1 LTHNISVVWH
11 TPAIAVV
18 SFSDEARQN
27 QICWAAVDELGQTL
41 RQCTEGGARVLIL
54 ASAMEGHWFEHA
66 WLQDLSDGVDR
77 KEQTGS
83 GAGWFASLE
92 ALTNE
97 NVVSIAAISGDC
109 AGGGAELGWACDLRI
124 AEIQARFSQLE
135 VNMGLTTGIGG
146 SSRLARLA
154 GRSIATEMVLTGG
167 AMSASRLYETG
178 AINRLVGKS
187 EALGKALEI
196 AAEVAA
202 KSPEALRG
210 LKNILAVNDN
220 VPLDKAL
227 ENEQAT
233 FQVVVHSKA
242 AIAGMKAVQ
251 EQYNRGHSIA
261 DVHNYKKGV
270 NSDQ

>member
-1 LTHNISVVWH
+1 VNLTHNISVVWN

-27 QICWAAVDELGQTL
+27 QICWAAIDELGQTL
-41 RQCTEGGARVLIL
+41 ADCTKRGARVLIL

-77 KEQTGS
+77 KKQTGS
-83 GAGWFASLE
+83 GAGWFATLE

-124 AEIQARFSQLE
+124 AEAQARFSQLE
-135 VNMGLTTGIGG
+135 VNIGLTTGIGG
-146 SSRLARLA
+146 GSRLARLA
-154 GRSIATEMVLTGG
+154 GRSIAAEMVLTGR
-167 AMSASRLYETG
+167 AMPASRLYETG

-187 EALGKALEI
+187 EALQVALEM
-196 AAEVAA
+196 AAELTT
-202 KSPEALRG
+202 KSPAALRG

-220 VPLDKAL
+220 VPLDQAL

-233 FQVVVHSKA
+233 FQAVVHTDEAKA
-242 AIAGMKAVQ
+242 GLKAVQ
-251 EQYNRGHSIA
+251 QQYNQGQSIA
-261 DVHNYKKGV
+261 EVNNYDKWR
-270 NSDQ
+270 DI